1 MHYRMPHTFRRFGSS
16 LFFVLILFQSCCGP
30 DPYRDY
36 FKYSEITDPKS
47 LDPALST
54 DVFTAVKI
62 ALLYDNLVRFG
73 VGSEILP
80 SIAKAWDISEDGT
93 RYTFQLQSG
102 FKFMNGRVITA
113 QDVKYSFERVL
124 APATNSPMIW
134 LFTPILGADEFMD
147 GSSEDVSGLV
157 VVDSLTLAIQLKS
170 PFAPFLGFLAMP
182 AAAIVA
188 PEGVKAAGD
197 RFNERPLGSGP
208 WILEEWK
215 HDNYLSF
222 KPNPDYFFG
231 MPKLEGFMVRIIPE
245 VLTMAVEFESG
256 NLDMMSIPNSEF
268 TYWTHSSTWKPY
280 IQKFD
285 ELAFYYVGLNCQRK
299 PFDNPRVREAA
310 SLAIDREKIV
320 DRILHGSAEAAN
332 GPIPPALPGH
342 NFNRPVALYDPARAR
357 QILIEEGYPD
367 GCEFELWAD
376 QDAGI
381 SQTLEAIQSY
391 LNAAGFKAK
400 IIRNDWNMMRDAMRR
415 GKTDAYWGNWW
426 ADYADAENFLAPL
439 FQTNT
444 AALRNRYSNPL
455 VDQLIVKMQATL
467 DDAARAQLATRV
479 DSIIAMDHP
488 YLFMWYPTTYTVVQ
502 PWVKDYQVH
511 LMVNA
516 QKYTKPWFDRG
527 EGE

>member
-1 MHYRMPHTFRRFGSS
+1 MHHRMLHTFRRFGIG
-16 LFFVLILFQSCCGP
+16 LTILILLHSCCGP

-36 FKYSEITDPKS
+36 FKYSEIADPKS

-62 ALLYDNLVRFG
+62 AILYDNLVKFG

-80 SIAKAWDISEDGT
+80 SVARSWEISDDGT
-93 RYTFQLQSG
+93 RYTFHLQSG
-102 FKFMNGRVITA
+102 FRFINGREITA
-113 QDVKYSFERVL
+113 EDVKYSFERVL
-124 APATNSPMIW
+124 NPATNSPMIW
-134 LFTPILGADEFMD
+134 LFTPIT
-147 GSSEDVSGLV
+147 GSDAYAEGKAADVSGLIV
-157 VVDSLTLAIQLKS
+157 EDSLTLVIQLTS

-188 PEGVKAAGD
+188 PEGVAAAGD
-197 RFNERPLGSGP
+197 RFSERPLGSGP

-215 HDNYLSF
+215 HDNFLSF
-222 KPNPDYFFG
+222 RPNTDYFFG
-231 MPKLEGFMVRIIPE
+231 APKLKGFMVRIIPE

-256 NLDMMSIPNSEF
+256 NLDLMTVPTSEF
-268 TYWTHSSTWKPY
+268 IYWTHSNTWKPY

-285 ELAFYYVGLNCQRK
+285 ELAFYYLGLNCERK

-310 SLAIDREKIV
+310 SLAIDRDKIV
-320 DRILHGSAEAAN
+320 DRILHGSGEVAN
-332 GPIPPALPGH
+332 GPIPPALLGH
-342 NFNRPVALYDPARAR
+342 NFDRPVDPYDPERAR
-357 QILIEEGYPD
+357 QILIEEGYAD

-391 LNAAGFKAK
+391 LNDAGFKAR

-444 AALRNRYSNPL
+444 AARRNRYSNPV
-455 VDQLIVKMQATL
+455 VDTLIVAMQKTL
-467 DDAARAQLATRV
+467 NDSARAHLAMEI
-479 DSIIAMDHP
+479 DSIIAIDRP

-502 PWVKDYQVH
+502 PWVRNYQVH
-511 LMVNA
+511 LMYNA
-516 QKYTKPWFDRG
+516 NKYSEVWFDRSG
-527 EGE
+527 E